1 MIRNCLGCLF
11 ENFVC
16 CLYQK
21 LKRPKKERVAR
32 RWARGEWKACER
44 GIPGPHF
51 TGQTSYRAA
60 FQRNILCS
68 RDPTMLKVK
77 LLFPHRR
84 IRLKRSKH
92 CWRDRHLANHD
103 IRFKA
108 PERKDLTD
116 DFKVKVIATHLSRS
130 CSLFF
135 SVFDMY
141 VQI

>member
-108 PERKDLTD
+108 PERKNLTD
-116 DFKVKVIATHLSRS
+116 DFKVKVIINNPFETSY
-130 CSLFF
+130 SLFF

-141 VQI
+141 V